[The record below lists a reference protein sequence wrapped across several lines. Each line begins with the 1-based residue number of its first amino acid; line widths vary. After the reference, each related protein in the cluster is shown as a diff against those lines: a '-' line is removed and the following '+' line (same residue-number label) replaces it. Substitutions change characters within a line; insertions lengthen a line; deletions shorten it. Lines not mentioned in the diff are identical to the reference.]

1 MTTTSA
7 TDTSTASLFSQSAG
21 SATGGSSST
30 GNAKNA
36 AEIQNQFLTMLVAQ
50 LQNQDPLNP
59 LDNTEITNQ
68 LAQMSTVSGIE
79 KLNLTLSSL
88 VNSVG
93 TAQAMQA
100 ASLIGQT
107 VLVPGANL
115 TLASGKAYGGATLES
130 AADQVTVSIMDTSGN
145 VVQTLSLGAQKA
157 GDVVF
162 SWDGKTSTDTTAA
175 DGKYS
180 FKVAATSGSNKVTAT
195 PLQFGTVSA
204 LVKTSDGYKLDL
216 GALGQYD
223 FDDVQ
228 QVY

>member
-1 MTTTSA
+1 MTTTTA
-7 TDTSTASLFSQSAG
+7 TDNSTASLFSKSAG
-21 SATGGSSST
+21 SATGSSSAT
-30 GNAKNA
+30 GNAKSS

-107 VLVPGANL
+107 VLVPGSNL

-130 AADQVTVSIMDTSGN
+130 AADQVTVSVMDASGN

-162 SWDGKTSTDTTAA
+162 SWDGKTSTDTTAP

-180 FKVAATSGSNKVTAT
+180 FKVAATSGTNKVAAT

>member
-1 MTTTSA
+1 
-7 TDTSTASLFSQSAG
+7 
-21 SATGGSSST
+21 
-30 GNAKNA
+30 
-36 AEIQNQFLTMLVAQ
+36 
-50 LQNQDPLNP
+50 
-59 LDNTEITNQ
+59 
-68 LAQMSTVSGIE
+68 
-79 KLNLTLSSL
+79 
-88 VNSVG
+88 
-93 TAQAMQA
+93 MQA

-107 VLVPGANL
+107 VLVPGSNL

-130 AADQVTVSIMDTSGN
+130 AADQVTVSVMDASGN

-162 SWDGKTSTDTTAA
+162 SWDGKTSMDVMVP

-180 FKVAATSGSNKVTAT
+180 FKVAATSGTNKVTAT